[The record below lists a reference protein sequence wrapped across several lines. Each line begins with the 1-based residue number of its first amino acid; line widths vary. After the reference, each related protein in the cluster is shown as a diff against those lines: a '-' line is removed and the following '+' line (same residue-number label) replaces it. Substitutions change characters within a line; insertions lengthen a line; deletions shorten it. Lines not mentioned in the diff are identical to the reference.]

1 MRHTN
6 PLDRV
11 AAGETIDHHVFVVVF
26 DPLAGD
32 GVGTLNGGG
41 VLATVLVKFGPGG
54 GLDGEHHA
62 LSLNERII
70 APTRRAMLMYVDS
83 LGPVPATGRYGME

>member
-1 MRHTN
+1 MCHTN

-32 GVGTLNGGG
+32 GIGTLNGGG
-41 VLATVLVKFGPGG
+41 VLATVLVKF
-54 GLDGEHHA
+54 
-62 LSLNERII
+62 
-70 APTRRAMLMYVDS
+70 
-83 LGPVPATGRYGME
+83 

>member
-6 PLDRV
+6 PLDRC
-11 AAGETIDHHVFVVVF
+11 ATGETPDDAVFVVVF

-32 GVGTLNGGG
+32 GVGTLYGGG

-62 LSLNERII
+62 LCLNERII
-70 APTRRAMLMYVDS
+70 AAIRRPNAM
-83 LGPVPATGRYGME
+83 

>member
-6 PLDRV
+6 PLDRC
-11 AAGETIDHHVFVVVF
+11 ATGETIDHHVFVVVF

-54 GLDGEHHA
+54 GLNCKHVQ
-62 LSLNERII
+62 RC
-70 APTRRAMLMYVDS
+70 LMYHS
-83 LGPVPATGRYGME
+83 LAVNDLIIEARPRPIVM

>member
-6 PLDRV
+6 PLDRC
-11 AAGETIDHHVFVVVF
+11 ATGETPDDAVFVVVF

-32 GVGTLNGGG
+32 GVGTLYGGG

-54 GLDGEHHA
+54 GLNGKHH
-62 LSLNERII
+62 LVRLTDLII
-70 APTRRAMLMYVDS
+70 EARPLPMAM
-83 LGPVPATGRYGME
+83 